1 MAQGW
6 GRGGG
11 GGVHLQRASPLL
23 QNGKI
28 QIGIRFHLNDI
39 GHVLHELFQAFVVSH
54 VAFAAR
60 RHLCGDARLLV
71 AVGGGRGE
79 EQKRKEGGGG

>member
-1 MAQGW
+1 
-6 GRGGG
+6 
-11 GGVHLQRASPLL
+11 
-23 QNGKI
+23 
-28 QIGIRFHLNDI
+28 
-39 GHVLHELFQAFVVSH
+39 VLHELFQAFVVSH